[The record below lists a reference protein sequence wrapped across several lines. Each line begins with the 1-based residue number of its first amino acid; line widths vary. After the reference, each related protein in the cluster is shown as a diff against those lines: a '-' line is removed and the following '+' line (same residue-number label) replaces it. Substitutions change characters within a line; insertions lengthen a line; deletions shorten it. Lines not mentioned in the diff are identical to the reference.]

1 MADKQLSLKQ
11 DADDNLFADD
21 DPLAALARIASFEP
35 QGETR
40 PKPSIIRRE
49 PEFNLEDELL
59 KEFEQYEEPA
69 APAVVPEIHAEQVI
83 ASKPGLFDK
92 EPAFDEPGLEDDGAY
107 DSQTVFGDE
116 APAAEPILTVE
127 PEAPVRSPIA
137 ELRAVPQ
144 PSFVG
149 PTEPIRPVSH
159 PVFDLED
166 EILKEFA
173 AFDARRAPPA
183 AARAPASQVQA
194 PVQAP
199 VVEPEWKPAFAPVV
213 AAHARVEPDLAGGR
227 REEDQRYRAYRDA
240 FVEEAAAPQPVAA
253 VPTVEPVVAAEPAFD
268 LPALDAMEAEVD
280 PDRWH
285 ETKLPI
291 FAREAARDH
300 SPSAEESAEEPALF
314 EVEPAAGE
322 RWDDEIA
329 TEASAS
335 VDIAAEPQP
344 MLDIDA
350 EPAPFDAPDEFAA
363 AVEPIVPAVAPVL
376 APTAPIVENKVVP
389 RSERQPMM
397 EAIRQPAKQ
406 ADIDLDQL
414 LADVERFPVPPA
426 PVAKVAPPLQVQE
439 IVPALPVE
447 KPVVQAEAAS
457 QKDAG
462 QAAAAPVASQ
472 AERPAV
478 ELTANIARTASPV
491 ETGVARAE
499 IAETKPAV
507 SQPSAAIA
515 TPLATDVEKP
525 VAAPR
530 VEPVVNAAESAAS
543 VVPPVKMA
551 DPAVKSVEP
560 AAKATASHHVDA
572 DGHEIFDE
580 AAFELDLT
588 EIELDMLEMEVA
600 SSVAPALHED
610 HVTASEAA
618 LADIAN
624 ASVAAKQPVSAER
637 RFEPQPK
644 PVEDYSSLPFD
655 PSQISSEEDPV
666 QAISEMD
673 VPETPVVDHDEEPM
687 PPEPDYDIDI
697 DAEMAHIF
705 SQPNQRPAAV
715 TPAKASQPAQPL
727 SATDLDEFERAL
739 EEDFRRSLSENRA
752 TSTPDRVALTPAAY
766 ETGRREGST
775 GRRILVLAASVAG
788 LVLIGGAGVY
798 AYWGNSGRLLA
809 SSGEPKIILA
819 DKDPVK
825 VEPKERG
832 GQIVPN
838 QDKAVYDR
846 VSGEA
851 KELTKQDRLVTSNE
865 EPVDVVQK
873 TLMPEAL
880 PQDDDQASATDTNDT
895 TDPRLLPPDQ
905 QDKNVSTDEAND
917 SVSPRKVRTMV
928 VRSDGTLMP
937 RDEEPVVA
945 KQKTPAEQSQDRSLD
960 VTPASTEDVPERLTA
975 NDDIA
980 KQIKQATD
988 DKSFVPEAKQPA
1000 DAMDMSAKD
1009 TDAKTPVMHD
1019 QPTATDTAKTA
1030 DQPTQQQATATD
1042 QSATS
1047 TDQVSTATD
1056 QPKTTTDQAASTATD
1071 QATSTTSD
1079 PAATAT
1085 DQQASDTTLDAK
1097 PDTVPVKTQDLA
1109 AATPTDDTAD
1119 KTADTANTA
1128 TDTKPADTSTATDT
1142 ATDKTADQPAA
1153 ATDNT
1158 QSDDAVKPAKV
1169 KTATLANTPIPA
1181 NRPVD
1186 QPVDIVGRVTD
1197 QGNVKNQEVASADP
1211 TNNQPAETATPAG
1224 AYVIQIA
1231 SLPSEAEA
1239 QKSFTK
1245 LSARFASVIGGHSV
1259 DIRKAAIK
1267 NKGTYY
1273 RVRVIAGTRQEA
1285 TDLCSRYK
1293 AAGGSCLV
1301 SK

>member
-40 PKPSIIRRE
+40 PKPFSARRE

-69 APAVVPEIHAEQVI
+69 ASAVAPEVQAAPAVAPEPRLLDAET
-83 ASKPGLFDK
+83 
-92 EPAFDEPGLEDDGAY
+92 AFDAQALQDDGTY

-116 APAAEPILTVE
+116 GPAAAPILTVE
-127 PEAPVRSPIA
+127 PQVPVRLAVP
-137 ELRAVPQ
+137 ELRAVSQ

-173 AFDARRAPPA
+173 AFDARRAPNA
-183 AARAPASQVQA
+183 AAIPAPLVQV

-199 VVEPEWKPAFAPVV
+199 AVEPEWKPAPLAV
-213 AAHARVEPDLAGGR
+213 AATPARVEPEFVEGR
-227 REEDQRYRAYRDA
+227 REEDQRYRAYRDEFA
-240 FVEEAAAPQPVAA
+240 EETVAAAQPAA
-253 VPTVEPVVAAEPAFD
+253 PLEPVVAIEPFVAAEPALD

-285 ETKLPI
+285 ETKASI
-291 FAREAARDH
+291 FAREETPLASLSVD
-300 SPSAEESAEEPALF
+300 EGAEEPALF
-314 EVEPAAGE
+314 EVGSTARE

-329 TEASAS
+329 TEAAATS
-335 VDIAAEPQP
+335 DNAAEPQP
-344 MLDIDA
+344 MLLDIDA
-350 EPAPFDAPDEFAA
+350 EPAVYEAIDDFVAA
-363 AVEPIVPAVAPVL
+363 EPVMPAVATVLQPMDPV
-376 APTAPIVENKVVP
+376 VESKVLP
-389 RSERQPMM
+389 RSERQPTVEM
-397 EAIRQPAKQ
+397 ARQPTEQ
-406 ADIDLDQL
+406 SDIDLDEL
-414 LADVERFPVPPA
+414 LADVERFPVQPAVIAKAVSASQAQEIA
-426 PVAKVAPPLQVQE
+426 PVAQVQ
-439 IVPALPVE
+439 
-447 KPVVQAEAAS
+447 KPIVQAEAAWRT
-457 QKDAG
+457 DAG
-462 QAAAAPVASQ
+462 QVAAPA
-472 AERPAV
+472 AN
-478 ELTANIARTASPV
+478 LTVPSTMEPKANIARAEIPAETAVDMAPTSEAMSLIQPSITAADV
-491 ETGVARAE
+491 ENAVIAPRLETVAR
-499 IAETKPAV
+499 IAEPAT
-507 SQPSAAIA
+507 I
-515 TPLATDVEKP
+515 
-525 VAAPR
+525 
-530 VEPVVNAAESAAS
+530 VEPVVKAAE
-543 VVPPVKMA
+543 PVA
-551 DPAVKSVEP
+551 RSIEP
-560 AAKATASHHVDA
+560 AAKAASNRHVGD
-572 DGHEIFDE
+572 DDHEVFDE

-588 EIELDMLEMEVA
+588 EIELDMLEMEVE
-600 SSVAPALHED
+600 SFVAPALHED

-618 LADIAN
+618 LAAMAD
-624 ASVAAKQPVSAER
+624 VAVPAKQPVSSER

-644 PVEDYSSLPFD
+644 AVEDYSSLPFD

-673 VPETPVVDHDEEPM
+673 VPETPAAAHDEQPV
-687 PPEPDYDIDI
+687 PSEPDYDIDI

-705 SQPNQRPAAV
+705 ARPTERAAAS
-715 TPAKASQPAQPL
+715 TAKASQPAQPVPQL

-798 AYWGNSGRLLA
+798 AYWGHSGRLLA

-895 TDPRLLPPDQ
+895 MDPRLLPDQ
-905 QDKNVSTDEAND
+905 QDKNVSTDQAND

-928 VRSDGTLMP
+928 VRSDGTLVP
-937 RDEEPVVA
+937 RDEEPVTA
-945 KQKTPAEQSQDRSLD
+945 KDKTPAEQSQDRSLNIA
-960 VTPASTEDVPERLTA
+960 PASAEDVPERLTA

-980 KQIKQATD
+980 KQINQANA
-988 DKSFVPEAKQPA
+988 DKSFVPQAKQPA
-1000 DAMDMSAKD
+1000 DATVTSTQN
-1009 TDAKTPVMHD
+1009 TDAKTPVTVD

-1030 DQPTQQQATATD
+1030 DQPAQDQATATD
-1042 QSATS
+1042 QSATP
-1047 TDQVSTATD
+1047 TDQTSTAADKTA
-1056 QPKTTTDQAASTATD
+1056 TTTDQAASTTTD
-1071 QATSTTSD
+1071 QAATVTD
-1079 PAATAT
+1079 QPVTAT
-1085 DQQASDTTLDAK
+1085 DNTSDAK

-1109 AATPTDDTAD
+1109 AATPSDDTAD
-1119 KTADTANTA
+1119 KTVDTATTA
-1128 TDTKPADTSTATDT
+1128 TDAKPADTSAATDT
-1142 ATDKTADQPAA
+1142 ATEKTADQPAA
-1153 ATDNT
+1153 ATDTT
-1158 QSDDAVKPAKV
+1158 QSDDGVQPTKV
-1169 KTATLANTPIPA
+1169 KTATLSKTPIPA

-1186 QPVDIVGRVTD
+1186 QPVDIVGRVTE
-1197 QGNVKNQEVASADP
+1197 QGNVKNQEVASADQAS
-1211 TNNQPAETATPAG
+1211 NQPAQTATPAG

-1245 LSARFASVIGGHSV
+1245 LSARFASVLGGHNV

-1273 RVRVIAGTRQEA
+1273 RVRVIAGTKQEA
-1285 TDLCSRYK
+1285 TELCSRYK